1 MGHRYVKIKIFFT
14 RKQSVIGTEGREK
27 MSYRGEIITSSQNKF
42 VAMARSLCER
52 KQRQKSSLF
61 RFDGIKL
68 LCEAVTKGVEI
79 EFLLVKESAYES
91 VLNKAEE
98 LYSLDIE
105 AQSFCINVITD
116 TVFDKISEENAP
128 EGVIAVAR
136 YDTARHRE
144 IGAEELSF
152 GEGERIL
159 LLESVRDPQNVGA
172 ILRTAAAF
180 SVDRV
185 IMSRDCA
192 DIYSS
197 KTLRAS
203 MGAVFALRLDRVDAI
218 APAIMKL
225 QDSGRRVYAAALD
238 DRAKRLGEMRTSYL
252 DCVVIGNEGHG
263 LTEVTLGTCDESV
276 YIPMA
281 DGVESL
287 NAAVA
292 ASVLMWEFFGSA
304 RDDGERGAET

>member
-1 MGHRYVKIKIFFT
+1 
-14 RKQSVIGTEGREK
+14 
-27 MSYRGEIITSSQNKF
+27 MSLRGEIITSSQNKY
-42 VAMARSLCER
+42 VAMARALSER
-52 KQRQKSSLF
+52 KQRQKNSLF
-61 RFDGIKL
+61 RFDGVKL
-68 LCEAVTKGVEI
+68 LCEAVTKGVGI

-91 VLNKAEE
+91 LTEKAER
-98 LYSLDIE
+98 LYSVNIE
-105 AQSFCINVITD
+105 EQGFGINVVTD
-116 TVFDKISEENAP
+116 ALFDKISEENAP
-128 EGVIAVAR
+128 EGVIAVAK
-136 YDTARHRE
+136 YDTVRHRE
-144 IGAEELSF
+144 IRADELSF
-152 GEGERIL
+152 SENEKIL

-185 IMSRDCA
+185 IMGRDCA

-218 APAIMKL
+218 DLAVMKL
-225 QDSGRRVYAAALD
+225 KGCGRRVYAAALD
-238 DRAKRLGEMRTSYL
+238 DRAHRLGEARFSHL

-263 LTEVTLGTCDESV
+263 LTRETLGACDEAV

-281 DGVESL
+281 RGVESL

-304 RDDGERGAET
+304 PNDPGGKVEI